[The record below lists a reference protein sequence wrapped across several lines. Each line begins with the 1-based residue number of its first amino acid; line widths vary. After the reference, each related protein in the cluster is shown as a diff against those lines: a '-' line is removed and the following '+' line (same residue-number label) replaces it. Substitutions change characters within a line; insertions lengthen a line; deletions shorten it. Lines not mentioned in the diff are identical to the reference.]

1 MIQRSPLVR
10 HVIIEIFN
18 PNFPRSTH
26 HHLLGSPYPLSHQLI
41 AGRRVIQAIKLITHL
56 PNELIF
62 RMVIIVTESDPF
74 PTTEA
79 GKDAILWYWTL
90 DGSDRANPDAPVFIG
105 KMELKLIH
113 MPCWLVRR
121 SLSAKTS
128 PTPLCLRLQTTDREW
143 YHIQ

>member
-79 GKDAILWYWTL
+79 GKDGIYFGTECKKDQTEPIQMPLFL
-90 DGSDRANPDAPVFIG
+90 SG
-105 KMELKLIH
+105 K
-113 MPCWLVRR
+113 WN
-121 SLSAKTS
+121 
-128 PTPLCLRLQTTDREW
+128 
-143 YHIQ
+143 